1 MTKTPKKIK
10 LSRVQLFPDGTTPVT
25 VPLSAFTEVTTS
37 ASVGVDNNTGLI
49 IISNNINNNLRL
61 EISFYSAAATI
72 NLTKGTDL
80 NLRYYVH
87 NSITHSRFY
96 AYFFDETPWTVELFV
111 EKNKSQRVALTT
123 NLFEFVYN

>member
-1 MTKTPKKIK
+1 MTQTPKKIK
-10 LSRVQLFPDGTTPVT
+10 LSRVRLFPDGVT
-25 VPLSAFTEVTTS
+25 AVDIPLSDFTEVTTS

-49 IISNNINNNLRL
+49 IIKNNLNNNLRL

-80 NLRYYVH
+80 NLRYYVY

-96 AYFFDETPWTVELFV
+96 AYFFDETPWTVEMNTP
-111 EKNKSQRVALTT
+111 KNSNETVSLST
-123 NLFEFVYN
+123 NFFEFAYN